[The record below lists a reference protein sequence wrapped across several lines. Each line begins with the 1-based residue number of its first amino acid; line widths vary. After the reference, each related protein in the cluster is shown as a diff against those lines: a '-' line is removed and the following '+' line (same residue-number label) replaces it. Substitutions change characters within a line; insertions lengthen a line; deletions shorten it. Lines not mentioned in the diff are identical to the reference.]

1 MQQPSGTIGS
11 GVISSR
17 HTGTSTVPLSPN
29 RIESNDQSNIGE
41 NGNLFTLTN
50 IYTFGVN
57 GNSDQ
62 NPLTTDKYRIKSFV
76 EVFDQPSIQEETE
89 HYRETHSSSSFV
101 KRKIQTNTN
110 NKHHYELTGS
120 HLFLVI

>member
-29 RIESNDQSNIGE
+29 RIESNDQSNVGE

-57 GNSDQ
+57 GNSNQ
-62 NPLTTDKYRIKSFV
+62 NPLITDNYRIKSFV
-76 EVFDQPSIQEETE
+76 EVFDQPSTQQETE
-89 HYRETHSSSSFV
+89 HYREIHSSSFV
-101 KRKIQTNTN
+101 TRKIQTNTN

-120 HLFLVI
+120 HLFFVI